1 MEAERKRQ
9 SELSRKLSEANE
21 RIEELENEAANDRND
36 LIDGEQIKE
45 ELKDQNEK
53 HQDVILKLYKL
64 VDEEKNQ
71 RKQAESVHH
80 YLFLYSPIIN
90 PLHAT
95 ALFLYP

>member
-21 RIEELENEAANDRND
+21 RIEELENEAMNDRND
-36 LIDGEQIKE
+36 RVDGEQIKE

-53 HQDVILKLYKL
+53 HQNAILKLYKL

-71 RKQAESVHH
+71 RKQVE
-80 YLFLYSPIIN
+80 
-90 PLHAT
+90 
-95 ALFLYP
+95 

>member
-21 RIEELENEAANDRND
+21 RIEELENEAMNDRND
-36 LIDGEQIKE
+36 RIDGEQIKE

-53 HQDVILKLYKL
+53 HQNAILKLYKL

-71 RKQAESVHH
+71 RKQVE
-80 YLFLYSPIIN
+80 
-90 PLHAT
+90 
-95 ALFLYP
+95 

>member
-21 RIEELENEAANDRND
+21 RIEELENEATNDRND
-36 LIDGEQIKE
+36 RIDGEQIKE

-53 HQDVILKLYKL
+53 HQNAILKLHKL

-71 RKQAESVHH
+71 RKQIE
-80 YLFLYSPIIN
+80 
-90 PLHAT
+90 
-95 ALFLYP
+95 

>member
-21 RIEELENEAANDRND
+21 RIEELENEATNDRND
-36 LIDGEQIKE
+36 RIDGEQIKE

-53 HQDVILKLYKL
+53 HQNAILKLYKL

-71 RKQAESVHH
+71 RKQVE
-80 YLFLYSPIIN
+80 
-90 PLHAT
+90 
-95 ALFLYP
+95 

>member
-21 RIEELENEAANDRND
+21 RIKELENEATNDRND
-36 LIDGEQIKE
+36 RIDGEQIKE

-53 HQDVILKLYKL
+53 HQNAILKLYKL

-71 RKQAESVHH
+71 RKQVE
-80 YLFLYSPIIN
+80 
-90 PLHAT
+90 
-95 ALFLYP
+95 

>member
-21 RIEELENEAANDRND
+21 RIEELENEATNDRND
-36 LIDGEQIKE
+36 RIDGEQIKE

-53 HQDVILKLYKL
+53 HQNAILKLYKL

-71 RKQAESVHH
+71 RKQIE
-80 YLFLYSPIIN
+80 
-90 PLHAT
+90 
-95 ALFLYP
+95 